1 MFCPSAGTYYLKV
14 VLDRKYNVADA
25 KSFTLVSVF
34 ASNASRKLT
43 QGKIVYSYADY
54 ENKDIMYQIQ
64 VKKTGVIGFY
74 AFANDTSSLLGGN
87 VTLYNAKKKAVSAE
101 EYVSNSSDTSSNIK
115 YLRAYYAVKKGT
127 YYVKF
132 SKTTSSLDY
141 YFAGCS
147 FKAVKDSSGSSK
159 AKAAAIKIG
168 AKAKKGEV
176 LVSDSAKKTDWYKIT
191 LKKSMAFTIDVT
203 SYVSGKLK
211 MEICDS
217 KGRTALFGTRTLTGA
232 QHNKISTSAKW
243 SKGTYYIK
251 IFKSNAKSCGYYELK
266 IKK

>member
-1 MFCPSAGTYYLKV
+1 V
-14 VLDRKYNVADA
+14 VLDRKSGVTDA
-25 KSFTLVSVF
+25 KNFTLVSVF
-34 ASNASRKLT
+34 TSNASRKLT
-43 QGKIVYSYADY
+43 QGKLVYAYADS
-54 ENKDIMYQIQ
+54 ENKDIMYRIK

-74 AFANDTSSLLGGN
+74 AFANDTSVLLAGN
-87 VTLYNAKKKAVSAE
+87 VTLYNAKKKAVSAT
-101 EYVSNSSDTSSNIK
+101 EYASNSSDTSSSEIK
-115 YLRAYYAVKKGT
+115 YLRAYYTVKKGT

-132 SKTTSSLDY
+132 SKTTSSINY
-141 YFAGCS
+141 YFAGYN
-147 FKAVKDSSGSSK
+147 FKAVKDSAGASK
-159 AKAAAIKIG
+159 AKAGALKVG
-168 AKAKKGEV
+168 AKAKKGTV
-176 LVSDSAKKTDWYKIT
+176 LVSDSKKKTDWYKIT
-191 LKKSMAFTIDVT
+191 LKKNMAFTIDLT

-251 IFKSNAKSCGYYELK
+251 ISKSNAKSCGYYELK